1 MLVGW
6 GGNNGST
13 LTATITANKHNI
25 AFHTKDGLVQ
35 PNYYGSVTQSSTMK
49 LGIDDKGDDV
59 YAPLNQILP
68 MVHPNDFVLGG
79 WDISSLDIAAAMERA
94 KVLEWD
100 IQRQVAPYLK
110 QYKPLP
116 SIYYPHFIAANQS
129 DRADNLM
136 PGDNK
141 WDHVQQIRK
150 DIRDFKQ
157 RNHLDKIIVVWTANT
172 ERYAEIIP
180 GVNDTAENL
189 LKSVKESHSEIAPST
204 IFAISS
210 ILEGVP
216 FINGAPQNT
225 FVPGCIELA
234 EQKKSFIGGDDF
246 KSGQTKIKSV
256 LAQFL
261 VEAGIRPLSIVSY
274 NHLGNPITFQANSGN
289 NDGKNL
295 SAPSQ
300 FRSKEISKSSVVD
313 DVIASN
319 SILFNDKKGKGI
331 DHCIVIKYVPA
342 VGDSK
347 VAMDEYH
354 SELMMGGRNTISMH
368 TVCEDSLLASPLII
382 DLAVIAEFFSRVEYR
397 TSKSEE
403 FSSFYSVLSILS
415 YWLKAPLARPG
426 TEPVNGL
433 GKQRAAL
440 ENILRA
446 LLGMAPN
453 NEMKY

>member
-210 ILEGVP
+210 ILEAVP

>member
-25 AFHTKDGLVQ
+25 SFHTKDGLVQ

-49 LGIDDKGDDV
+49 LGIDEKGDDV
-59 YAPLNQILP
+59 YVPLNQILP

-129 DRADNLM
+129 DRADNLI

-141 WDHVQQIRK
+141 WDHVQKIRQ
-150 DIRDFKQ
+150 DMRDFKE
-157 RNHLDKIIVVWTANT
+157 RNHLDKVIVVWTANT

-204 IFAISS
+204 IFAISC
-210 ILEGVP
+210 ILEGIP

-234 EQKKSFIGGDDF
+234 EQKKSF
-246 KSGQTKIKSV
+246 
-256 LAQFL
+256 
-261 VEAGIRPLSIVSY
+261 
-274 NHLGNPITFQANSGN
+274 
-289 NDGKNL
+289 
-295 SAPSQ
+295 
-300 FRSKEISKSSVVD
+300 
-313 DVIASN
+313 
-319 SILFNDKKGKGI
+319 
-331 DHCIVIKYVPA
+331 
-342 VGDSK
+342 
-347 VAMDEYH
+347 
-354 SELMMGGRNTISMH
+354 
-368 TVCEDSLLASPLII
+368 
-382 DLAVIAEFFSRVEYR
+382 
-397 TSKSEE
+397 
-403 FSSFYSVLSILS
+403 
-415 YWLKAPLARPG
+415 
-426 TEPVNGL
+426 
-433 GKQRAAL
+433 
-440 ENILRA
+440 
-446 LLGMAPN
+446 
-453 NEMKY
+453 

>member
-13 LTATITANKHNI
+13 LTATITANKFNLS
-25 AFHTKDGLVQ
+25 FRTRDGVVR
-35 PNYYGSVTQSSTMK
+35 PNYYGSVTQASTMK

-59 YAPLNQILP
+59 YAPLNQVLP

-79 WDISSLDIAAAMERA
+79 WDISSFDLAAAMERA
-94 KVLEWD
+94 KVLDWD

-129 DRADNLM
+129 DRADNVIK
-136 PGDNK
+136 GDNK
-141 WDHVQQIRK
+141 WEHVQHLRK

-157 RNHLDKIIVVWTANT
+157 RNLLDKVIVVWTANT

-180 GVNDTAENL
+180 GVNDTATNL
-189 LKSVKESHSEIAPST
+189 INSVKASHSEIAPST
-204 IFAISS
+204 IFAISC

-234 EQKKSFIGGDDF
+234 EQHKSFIGGDDF

-274 NHLGNPITFQANSGN
+274 NHLGT
-289 NDGKNL
+289 L
-295 SAPSQ
+295 
-300 FRSKEISKSSVVD
+300 
-313 DVIASN
+313 
-319 SILFNDKKGKGI
+319 
-331 DHCIVIKYVPA
+331 C
-342 VGDSK
+342 
-347 VAMDEYH
+347 
-354 SELMMGGRNTISMH
+354 
-368 TVCEDSLLASPLII
+368 
-382 DLAVIAEFFSRVEYR
+382 
-397 TSKSEE
+397 
-403 FSSFYSVLSILS
+403 
-415 YWLKAPLARPG
+415 
-426 TEPVNGL
+426 
-433 GKQRAAL
+433 
-440 ENILRA
+440 
-446 LLGMAPN
+446 
-453 NEMKY
+453 